1 MALENWELFALFAV
15 GCVAGFMNVLAGG
28 GSLMT
33 MPLMVFLG
41 IPGVY
46 ANGTNRVAIFAQNV
60 SATIGFFRQ
69 GFSDFKLSLSLLACA
84 LPGTLI
90 GAWLGTG
97 LRGRAF
103 NWTLAVVM
111 IAILV
116 LMLWPKRSKKKQNA
130 EEVVAADAGKFVPS
144 RKRLIIACV
153 LMLLAGFYGGI
164 IQAGVGFIFM
174 AILHRVL
181 GLDLVRVN
189 MHKVFIIGGYTI
201 IALAVFAYQGYVYWT
216 AGICLALGNSLGAW
230 FGAHFAVKR
239 GEKAIR
245 VVFTLALFLMA
256 LRLFFMPV

>member
-130 EEVVAADAGKFVPS
+130 EERGQVCALAKAADYCMCANAIGRFLWRDYS
-144 RKRLIIACV
+144 GRRGLH
-153 LMLLAGFYGGI
+153 LYGHLAPR
-164 IQAGVGFIFM
+164 VGF
-174 AILHRVL
+174 
-181 GLDLVRVN
+181 GS
-189 MHKVFIIGGYTI
+189 G
-201 IALAVFAYQGYVYWT
+201 
-216 AGICLALGNSLGAW
+216 AG
-230 FGAHFAVKR
+230 
-239 GEKAIR
+239 
-245 VVFTLALFLMA
+245 
-256 LRLFFMPV
+256 